1 MNINQ
6 IKRRILERFPEFQ
19 VRNERKPYG
28 FSFNDSSGN
37 RIMRI
42 IQNNPGS
49 NIRFKG
55 AVSGKEKTIHDYA
68 SIDVIFALI
77 KQELDVSNQSRKRS
91 P

>member
-1 MNINQ
+1 MMNIDQ
-6 IKRRILERFPEFQ
+6 TKRRILEKFPELQ
-19 VRNERKPYG
+19 VRNERRPHG
-28 FSFNDSSGN
+28 FSFDDSFGR

-55 AVSGKEKTIHDYA
+55 AVSGKEKTIYDYE

-77 KQELDVSNQSRKRS
+77 QQELDSSSQST
-91 P
+91 

>member
-1 MNINQ
+1 MVNINQ
-6 IKRRILERFPEFQ
+6 TKRRILEKFPELQ

-28 FSFNDSSGN
+28 FSFDDSSGK

-55 AVSGKEKTIHDYA
+55 AVSGKEKTIFDYE

-77 KQELDVSNQSRKRS
+77 KQELDPSNQSR
-91 P
+91 

>member
-1 MNINQ
+1 MANINQ
-6 IKRRILERFPEFQ
+6 SKRRILERFPKLQ

-28 FSFNDSSGN
+28 YSFDDASGK

-49 NIRFKG
+49 NIGFKG
-55 AVSGKEKTIHDYA
+55 AVSRKEITIFDYE

-77 KQELDVSNQSRKRS
+77 KQELDLSNQSR
-91 P
+91 